1 MTRTAAIVISLIL
14 GLPIL
19 AMVAVA
25 SVGGFDPKLLT
36 TFLVGGVV
44 MVFVVG
50 AIFEIKRLLDSDD
63 HPSADADAG
72 HGKSHA
78 ITVADAPASDLSAPR
93 EIETAPLIER
103 ESVEA
108 ELAADNINVTAPA
121 PEPIIVEHEPEV
133 PPMPVATKQA
143 AKTGR
148 AKRVSVSPAEP
159 EPGVATAPKP
169 KRKSTRTKQA
179 TPV

>member
-1 MTRTAAIVISLIL
+1 VISLIL

-63 HPSADADAG
+63 HPETEADAG
-72 HGKSHA
+72 HGRSHA
-78 ITVADAPASDLSAPR
+78 ITVADAPVGDVSAPR
-93 EIETAPLIER
+93 EVETARATER

-108 ELAADNINVTAPA
+108 KIAADNIDVVAPA

-133 PPMPVATKQA
+133 PAVPVAAKQA
-143 AKTGR
+143 AKSGR

-159 EPGVATAPKP
+159 EPTVATAPKP
-169 KRKSTRTKQA
+169 KRKSTRSKQA